1 MRDFNAFVEF
11 VQVMQ
16 NLETWRFIAL
26 WLVAILFAVAAL
38 IRAARGN

>member
-26 WLVAILFAVAAL
+26 WIVAILFAVAAL

>member
-1 MRDFNAFVEF
+1 MRDFNAFMEF